1 MVGRSPKSE
10 KLDKRRGPS
19 DHGDPAR
26 ACRFKAASAPAGR
39 ETTRV
44 IRAVQGEA
52 GDKDRTELPVLAGS
66 LTQPDHVAPKE
77 GHERCPPYMSRR
89 VDKVNLS
96 LLNFFTTRRDFR
108 KYSHGKKR

>member
-19 DHGDPAR
+19 GHGDPAR

-66 LTQPDHVAPKE
+66 LTQPDHVAQKE
-77 GHERCPPYMSRR
+77 GHERCPPYMSWADPHFKARR
-89 VDKVNLS
+89 PIAAAGAWA
-96 LLNFFTTRRDFR
+96 RREFQA
-108 KYSHGKKR
+108 

>member
-1 MVGRSPKSE
+1 MVGRRPKSE

-19 DHGDPAR
+19 GHGDPAR

-66 LTQPDHVAPKE
+66 LTQPGHVAPKE

-89 VDKVNLS
+89 AINVNLS
-96 LLNFFTTRRDFR
+96 LLIFFMAARAFQKHSPAET
-108 KYSHGKKR
+108 